1 MHEHEFTRHVPR
13 KIAGGKFTAW
23 VDERFIYASPYQ
35 PVDEMQWMWRCA
47 CGEQGY
53 EVPA

>member
-1 MHEHEFTRHVPR
+1 MACDHLFAPHV
-13 KIAGGKFTAW
+13 GLLTSFGCTAW
-23 VDERFIYASPYQ
+23 VDERFVDRPKHQTITP
-35 PVDEMQWMWRCA
+35 PVMFRCTK